1 MAYIDKYSNGYKSG
15 YSSADDPERKDYS
28 PYGVE
33 AQQRDA
39 LAESYERERR
49 MSEYQAGL
57 DREQRNRDKQ
67 QLEQQ
72 KEDWRMSQIE
82 REGREQVAQRRE
94 AIKLIVQQKRDEY
107 NKKSWFGKAV
117 AILRGKSFDKMKKQI
132 TEAAERRVDR
142 MGPEQVERFIENYTE
157 KEGRQK

>member
-1 MAYIDKYSNGYKSG
+1 MAYIDNYSNGYKSG
-15 YSSADDPERKDYS
+15 YSSADDPERRDYS
-28 PYGVE
+28 PSGVE

-82 REGREQVAQRRE
+82 REGREQVAERRK
-94 AIKLIVQQKRDEY
+94 AINLIVQQKRDEY
-107 NKKSWFGKAV
+107 NKKSWFGKAI
-117 AILRGKSFDKMKKQI
+117 ATLRGKSFDKMKKQI
-132 TEAAERRVDR
+132 TESAEGRVDR
-142 MGPEQVERFIENYTE
+142 MSPEQVESFIEKQT
-157 KEGRQK
+157 EGRSR

>member
-1 MAYIDKYSNGYKSG
+1 MAYIDNYSNGYKSG
-15 YSSADDPERKDYS
+15 YSSADDPERRDYS
-28 PYGVE
+28 PSGVE

-57 DREQRNRDKQ
+57 DREQKNRDKQ

-82 REGREQVAQRRE
+82 REGREQVAERRK
-94 AIKLIVQQKRDEY
+94 AINLIVQQKRDEY
-107 NKKSWFGKAV
+107 NKKSWFGKAI
-117 AILRGKSFDKMKKQI
+117 ATLRGKSFDKMKKQI
-132 TEAAERRVDR
+132 T
-142 MGPEQVERFIENYTE
+142 
-157 KEGRQK
+157 

>member
-1 MAYIDKYSNGYKSG
+1 MAYIDNYSNGYKSG
-15 YSSADDPERKDYS
+15 YSSADDPERRDYS
-28 PYGVE
+28 PSGVE

-57 DREQRNRDKQ
+57 DREQKNRDKQ

-82 REGREQVAQRRE
+82 REGREQVAERRK
-94 AIKLIVQQKRDEY
+94 AINLIVQQKRDEY
-107 NKKSWFGKAV
+107 NKKSWFGKAI
-117 AILRGKSFDKMKKQI
+117 ATLRGKSFDKMKKQI
-132 TEAAERRVDR
+132 TESAEGRVDR
-142 MGPEQVERFIENYTE
+142 MSPEQVESFIEKQT
-157 KEGRQK
+157 EGRSR

>member
-1 MAYIDKYSNGYKSG
+1 MAYIDNYPNGYKDG
-15 YSSADDPERKDYS
+15 YSSADDPERRDYS
-28 PYGVE
+28 PSGVE

-82 REGREQVAQRRE
+82 REGREQVAERRK
-94 AIKLIVQQKRDEY
+94 AINLIVQQKRDEY
-107 NKKSWFGKAV
+107 NKKSWFGKAI
-117 AILRGKSFDKMKKQI
+117 ATLRGKSFDKMKKQI
-132 TEAAERRVDR
+132 TESAEGRVDR
-142 MGPEQVERFIENYTE
+142 MSPEQVESFIEKQT
-157 KEGRQK
+157 EGRSR

>member
-1 MAYIDKYSNGYKSG
+1 MAYIDNYPNGYKYG
-15 YSSADDPERKDYS
+15 YSSADDPERRDYS
-28 PYGVE
+28 PSGVE

-82 REGREQVAQRRE
+82 REGREQVAERRK
-94 AIKLIVQQKRDEY
+94 AINLIVQQKRDEY
-107 NKKSWFGKAV
+107 NKKSWFGKAI
-117 AILRGKSFDKMKKQI
+117 ATLRGKGFDKMKKQI

-142 MGPEQVERFIENYTE
+142 MSPEQVESFIEKQT
-157 KEGRQK
+157 EGRSR

>member
-1 MAYIDKYSNGYKSG
+1 MAYIDNYPNGYKSG
-15 YSSADDPERKDYS
+15 YSSADDPERRDYS
-28 PYGVE
+28 PSGVE

-82 REGREQVAQRRE
+82 REGREQVAERRK
-94 AIKLIVQQKRDEY
+94 AINLIVQQKRDEY
-107 NKKSWFGKAV
+107 NKKSWFGKAI
-117 AILRGKSFDKMKKQI
+117 ATLRGKGFDKMKKQI

-142 MGPEQVERFIENYTE
+142 MSPEQVESFIEKQT
-157 KEGRQK
+157 EGRSR

>member
-1 MAYIDKYSNGYKSG
+1 MAYIDNYSNGYKQG

-28 PYGVE
+28 PSGVE
-33 AQQRDA
+33 AQQRDT
-39 LAESYERERR
+39 LAASVERERR

-57 DREQRNRDKQ
+57 DKEQRNRDNIEAQ
-67 QLEQQ
+67 QQRESW
-72 KEDWRMSQIE
+72 EMSQIE

-94 AIKLIVQQKRDEY
+94 AINLIVQQKRDEY

-117 AILRGKSFDKMKKQI
+117 ATLRGKSFDKMKKQI

-142 MGPEQVERFIENYTE
+142 MGSEQIEQFIEKQT
-157 KEGRQK
+157 EGRAR

>member
-1 MAYIDKYSNGYKSG
+1 MAYIDNYSNGYKSG
-15 YSSADDPERKDYS
+15 YSSADDPERRDYS
-28 PYGVE
+28 PSGVE

-82 REGREQVAQRRE
+82 REGREQVAERRK
-94 AIKLIVQQKRDEY
+94 AINLIVQQKRDEY
-107 NKKSWFGKAV
+107 NKKSWFGKAI
-117 AILRGKSFDKMKKQI
+117 ATLRGKSFDKMKKQI
-132 TEAAERRVDR
+132 TESAEGRVDR
-142 MGPEQVERFIENYTE
+142 MSSEQVESFIEKQT
-157 KEGRQK
+157 EGRSR